1 MAPERRLNSALIA
14 PQLIAR
20 LTAQYCVPH
29 TTYQSRILLY
39 HYLSYTTTF
48 ATVLKS
54 NATTSLLSLLYLL
67 VPHRILTTHTR
78 ISEPHTT
85 ALCIW
90 LRAPAMCLHTTT
102 YYYIYV
108 SSCHYI
114 LLCMCPHTTI
124 YYYICVLIP
133 LNTRRTMYQARCTRA
148 SCRTS

>member
-14 PQLIAR
+14 SQLIAR

-39 HYLSYTTTF
+39 HYLSYATTF
-48 ATVLKS
+48 ATLSKS
-54 NATTSLLSLLYLL
+54 DATTSLFTLLYLL

-102 YYYIYV
+102 YYYICVLMPLYTTMHV
-108 SSCHYI
+108 SSYHYI
-114 LLCMCPHTTI
+114 LLYMCPHTTK
-124 YYYICVLIP
+124 Y
-133 LNTRRTMYQARCTRA
+133 
-148 SCRTS
+148 